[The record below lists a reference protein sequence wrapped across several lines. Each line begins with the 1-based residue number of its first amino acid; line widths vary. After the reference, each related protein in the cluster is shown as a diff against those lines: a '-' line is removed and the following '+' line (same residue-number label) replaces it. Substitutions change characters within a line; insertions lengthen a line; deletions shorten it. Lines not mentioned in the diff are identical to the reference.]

1 MSALENEGQS
11 SASQCRL
18 CEQHGALRASHVIPA
33 FVARWIKDT
42 SATGFLRGYHVPDR
56 RAQDLP
62 TVPLLC
68 AACEERFS
76 VAERQFAQ
84 SIFIPFLENHR
95 SRFAYDEWLRYF
107 AVSLAWRC
115 VVTSNGDG
123 LRDHPQ
129 HAEAI
134 DKARNIWREYLLGS
148 ADIPG
153 PYRFNLF
160 FTPLGGRSDSRVPDG
175 LSWYFLRGADMTTVY
190 SKVMAATYTKIPG
203 MLFWTSVVPP
213 DPGGWRGTRIAAHG
227 TIRQSNQHLGEG
239 AAGEFLMDRVR
250 LVYERVESL
259 SPRQRERIAD
269 TVRRDP
275 ERAVRSRSF
284 ETWLDDERLRREN
297 MHKPA

>member
-1 MSALENEGQS
+1 MSALETK
-11 SASQCRL
+11 
-18 CEQHGALRASHVIPA
+18 ASHRRPSAASANSMVLC
-33 FVARWIKDT
+33 ARVMSSRHLSPDGSKTLPPPVSYGAITCQIAGRKT
-42 SATGFLRGYHVPDR
+42 SRSCPYFAR
-56 RAQDLP
+56 RARSD
-62 TVPLLC
+62 
-68 AACEERFS
+68 FS
-76 VAERQFAQ
+76 RRTPVRTIHLH
-84 SIFIPFLENHR
+84 SISRDHR

-134 DKARNIWREYLLGS
+134 DRARDIWREYLLGR

-175 LSWYFLRGADMTTVY
+175 LSWYFLRGADMTTAY

-239 AAGEFLMDRVR
+239 QRASFDG
-250 LVYERVESL
+250 
-259 SPRQRERIAD
+259 PRQVGLRTNREPISATARAH
-269 TVRRDP
+269 RRRCP
-275 ERAVRSRSF
+275 PRS
-284 ETWLDDERLRREN
+284 
-297 MHKPA
+297 